1 MRGKNF
7 VYIPIIL
14 YRWRKLVTKCRL
26 IQINTVNRY
35 FLSHECLNH
44 LEKLGKVEKV
54 FKNFQ
59 DLLRK
64 LETAITV

>member
-26 IQINTVNRY
+26 IQIKYRQSL
-35 FLSHECLNH
+35 LSFTWMF
-44 LEKLGKVEKV
+44 KSSWKVGKIEKV